1 MVVFDKVKSLIAQ
14 QLGISESDITE
25 DSSLVNDLG
34 ADSLD
39 IVQMLISMEKEF
51 GIVFDDSE
59 IKNIKTVGDAVKF
72 IDTHK

>member
-1 MVVFDKVKSLIAQ
+1 MVVMDKVKSLIAK

-25 DSSLVNDLG
+25 ESSLVNDLG

-39 IVQMLISMEKEF
+39 IVQMLISLEKEF
-51 GIVFDDSE
+51 EIVFGDDE
-59 IKNIKTVGDAVKF
+59 IKSIKTVGDAVKF

>member
-1 MVVFDKVKSLIAQ
+1 MVLEKVKSLIAD

-25 DSSLVNDLG
+25 ESSLVNDLG

-39 IVQMLISMEKEF
+39 IVQMLICLEKEF
-51 GIVFDDSE
+51 GIVFGDDE
-59 IKNIKTVGDAVKF
+59 IKTIKTVGDAVKF

>member
-1 MVVFDKVKSLIAQ
+1 MVVLDKVKSLIGK

-25 DSSLVNDLG
+25 ESALVNDLG

-39 IVQMLISMEKEF
+39 IVQMLISLEKEF
-51 GIVFDDSE
+51 GIVFGDDE
-59 IKNIKTVGDAVKF
+59 IKTIKTVGDAVKF

>member
-51 GIVFDDSE
+51 GIVFDDNE